1 MWDSAVRWKRGARS
15 THESEG
21 GDVNP
26 GERFGQYDI
35 VAPLGA
41 GGMGVV
47 YRARDTRLGREVALK
62 MLPKVS
68 AADPVRLQRFEQEA
82 QAASA
87 LNHPNLLVVYDA
99 GQQDGTPFLVSEL
112 LEGQTLRERIDQG
125 PVPPRKAIELAVQ
138 IASGLSA
145 VHEKGIV
152 HRDLKPENLFLTR
165 DGRVKILDFG
175 VARAMEDAPKGTNTL
190 PLTQSGAVMGTAGYM
205 SPEQVRGRPADARS
219 DLFSLGAV
227 LYEMLTGSM
236 AFPGE
241 SPVERGYAILNADP
255 PPFEESG
262 VTVPPAL
269 DRVVRRCLEKE
280 PEQRFQH
287 ARDLAFALE
296 AITEGSGRTV
306 ALDAPSR
313 RGGWRAAG
321 LVAGAVALLALGSLI
336 GRAGSTAT
344 PAPPEAARPADAPVA
359 PASSPEI
366 TRVSFR
372 NGSILSARFTGSDR
386 GIVYSGM
393 FEGGPPQVVT
403 GQVGSAQTRPVAAD
417 WNSLLDASPTDD
429 LAIVAIDRKKGG
441 DQNGHVLS
449 RVALAGG
456 APRQLLEHVVCA
468 DFAGDGQSM
477 LVVRLVEGRY
487 SLEYPQGHVLLE
499 STDAIHSARL
509 SPRGDLIAFTR
520 HPVPFDDR
528 GHVEI
533 IDATGRPVAHSR
545 DYWTLEGLA
554 WAPDGKSAW
563 FTAADRTVQRS
574 IRALG
579 LAGDERELF
588 ATPGTLRI
596 HDVDAKGRALV
607 GTSLVRSRIFGKV
620 AGDERE
626 RPLSW
631 FDGSMPVDLSAD
643 GQLMLFI
650 EGSGA
655 DSKDIETYLRTFDG
669 SAPVRVSSGW
679 GRALSPD
686 GKWALVSPAPPFT
699 TLSLVPTGPGQPVE
713 LPRGDF
719 AAIYEA
725 HFFADGRRVLI
736 GARGE
741 DGKAH
746 LYVQELPATG
756 QAAGLERT
764 GAPPRLVSDAE
775 LKSLAP
781 PSPDGARIA
790 ALTRDRQPVL
800 VDVATGAQ
808 TPLPGLPE
816 GAFPQQW
823 TRDGKGLIVVKPA
836 DGERIAVEV
845 LRYDIATRKLANV
858 AEIAPVDT
866 VGMVSLRGGIVT
878 PDARHY
884 VYSAHQ
890 RLDELYVVEGL
901 R

>member
-1 MWDSAVRWKRGARS
+1 M
-15 THESEG
+15 
-21 GDVNP
+21 NP
-26 GERFGQYDI
+26 GERFGHYDI

-47 YRARDTRLGREVALK
+47 YRARDTKLGREVALK

-125 PVPPRKAIELAVQ
+125 PLPPRKAIELAVQ

-175 VARAMEDAPKGTNTL
+175 VARAMEGAPKATNTL

-241 SPVERGYAILNADP
+241 TPVERGYAILNADP
-255 PPFEESG
+255 PAFEEAG

-269 DRVVRRCLEKE
+269 DKVVRRCLEKE

-296 AITEGSGRTV
+296 AITDGSGSGRTA
-306 ALDAPSR
+306 ALPARPRGR
-313 RGGWRAAG
+313 RALQLLGFAVGG
-321 LVAGAVALLALGSLI
+321 LVLLALGERM
-336 GRAGSTAT
+336 GRTQAETSVVVAP
-344 PAPPEAARPADAPVA
+344 PAPPAPPAAPRSGAPPALDGHP
-359 PASSPEI
+359 SI
-366 TRVSFR
+366 TRVTFR
-372 NGSILSARFTGSDR
+372 NGSIFNARFTGEK
-386 GIVYSGM
+386 GVVYSGM
-393 FEGGPPQVVT
+393 FEGGPPQVVS
-403 GQVGSAQTRPVAAD
+403 GLLGSAQTRPVAAD
-417 WNSLLDASPTDD
+417 WNTLFDASPDD
-429 LAIVAIDRKKGG
+429 ELAIAAIDKKKSG
-441 DQNGHVLS
+441 DERGAVLS
-449 RVALAGG
+449 RLALAGG
-456 APRQLLEHVVCA
+456 APRQLMEHVVSA
-468 DFAGDGQSM
+468 DFSADGQSL
-477 LVVRLVEGRY
+477 LVVRVSGAGTWTI
-487 SLEYPQGHVLLE
+487 EYPQGHVLLE
-499 STDAIHSARL
+499 STEAIHTARL
-509 SPRGDLIAFTR
+509 SPNGERIAFSR

-533 IDATGRPVAHSR
+533 IDLAGKPVAHSR
-545 DYWTLEGLA
+545 DYWTLDGLA
-554 WAPDGKSAW
+554 WAPDGREVW
-563 FTAADRTVQRS
+563 FTAADRNVQRS
-574 IRALG
+574 IRG
-579 LAGDERELF
+579 LSLTGVEREIF
-588 ATPGTLRI
+588 STPGTLRI

-643 GQLMLFI
+643 GRSMLFI

-655 DSKDIETYLRTFDG
+655 DAQDIETYLRTFDG
-669 SAPVRVSSGW
+669 SAPIRVSAGW

-686 GKWALVSPAPPFT
+686 GRWALVSPAPPFL
-699 TLSLVPTGPGQPVE
+699 TLSLVPTGPGQPVA
-713 LPRGDF
+713 LAKGDF
-719 AAIYEA
+719 QAIFEA
-725 HFFADGRRVLI
+725 HFFADGKRVLLS
-736 GARGE
+736 ARGE
-741 DGKAH
+741 DGKPH
-746 LYVQELPATG
+746 IYVQDLPELG
-756 QAAGLERT
+756 QAAGLERE
-764 GAPPRLVSDAE
+764 GPPPRRVADLE
-775 LKSLAP
+775 LRTVAP
-781 PSPDGARIA
+781 PSPDGKRIA
-790 ALTRDRQPVL
+790 AMTKDHQGVL
-800 VDVATGAQ
+800 VDVATGAT
-808 TPLPGLPE
+808 TPLKGLP
-816 GAFPQQW
+816 GDTYPQQW

-836 DGERIAVEV
+836 DGDRIAVEL
-845 LRYDIATRKLANV
+845 LRYDIASGKLTKL

-866 VGMVSLRGGIVT
+866 VGMMGLKGGLVT
-878 PDARHY
+878 PDAKHY
-884 VYSAHQ
+884 VYSVSQ
-890 RLDELYVVEGL
+890 KLDELYVVEGL